1 MMAQEFRYP
10 LTRICLRSGTLTLPM
25 ALLEVFT
32 EDGDVSVQDT
42 VRGTEMVVRVD
53 GREVSGLESYLEAHA
68 LEVNDTIVVKVLDD
82 GGIGFTAEKRVRKPD
97 YRRPDVIG
105 RLLDEVIDAGVPM
118 TEGEIRAL
126 HPDLP
131 SGFPLREAL
140 EGEPR
145 LTLHEGRWRSTLAL
159 EEEQRAAERLAEQ
172 RRAEAERLAEQRRA
186 EAERRAEAA
195 VKAAEEREA
204 ARRESERRA
213 AEEREAER
221 RQEAARAAQREAA
234 EREAAERT
242 ATEREATER
251 EATEREASDRDAGR
265 RLDARRSEHGAGAGT
280 PDAVPTDPSSPE
292 AVSDRSDEER
302 RAVERASRERLA
314 ERAEEDVRANARRE
328 REARADARAAERGA
342 AGDADDE
349 AERFDWDEP
358 VARGFRFP
366 WQRGK
371 SKGAKAD
378 AARGAG
384 ARTERDKGRERDAD
398 KDPFRLDRLGEA
410 RPSATRPSVVPAPR
424 PGLFPGDT
432 ALNSASLPPGDPKKS
447 KRAREAFASLGY
459 RVEGLAHGQLMLHAD
474 LGRRHYRVLLHVLPD
489 GERLDWAAL
498 LARRRDSGAVY
509 LAVLGD
515 HRDLHRLTAPADL
528 ARATLWSWAGLER
541 VVELSKTVMLGPVD
555 LEPHFER
562 DGVFEYGLERFERTI
577 AKRVQERGVVSAV
590 LTRLAGLRAP
600 AVFLVDDLV
609 GEPDVPRDQ
618 IVRVL
623 ERLAEAPFHL
633 ISKVDSGEFC
643 LRYRV
648 HDALEQVA
656 DYATSLRA
664 RLPERQRE
672 RVRGLDDADAAA
684 FDPIGADEVDLAN
697 APEQHAPSPAASSPA
712 ASSPAVRQ
720 PNPSPERL
728 AEATASGGLRVVH
741 EERGGPP
748 SGAAD
753 ASGVVPGE
761 SGASGARRSEAGM
774 REAGTRVSG
783 YDAAASR
790 ASSQASESSDP
801 SEQTTRARS
810 GQDALFGEGFG
821 GGGFGED
828 PVDDVDVA
836 EVIKPKQ
843 RGRKRG

>member
-25 ALLEVFT
+25 ALLEVFP
-32 EDGDVSVQDT
+32 EDGDVTVQDT
-42 VRGTEMVVRVD
+42 VRGTELVIRVD
-53 GREVSGLESYLEAHA
+53 GREVSGLEGYLEAHA
-68 LEVNDTIVVKVLDD
+68 LEVNDTIVVKVSDDD

-97 YRRPDVIG
+97 YRRPEVLA
-105 RLLDEVIDAGVPM
+105 RLLEEVIEAGVPM

-140 EGEPR
+140 EGEAR
-145 LTLHEGRWRSTLAL
+145 LTLHQGRWQSTLAV
-159 EEEQRAAERLAEQ
+159 EEERRAAERLAEE
-172 RRAEAERLAEQRRA
+172 RRL

-195 VKAAEEREA
+195 VRASEEREA
-204 ARRESERRA
+204 ARREAERRA
-213 AEEREAER
+213 TEEREAER
-221 RQEAARAAQREAA
+221 RKTERREAERRHEAARAT
-234 EREAAERT
+234 EREAAERAAAERQT
-242 ATEREATER
+242 TEREA
-251 EATEREASDRDAGR
+251 AGRDAAERVAAQASEQGR
-265 RLDARRSEHGAGAGT
+265 TDAMAAAE
-280 PDAVPTDPSSPE
+280 PDAAATDETEPHAAPE
-292 AVSDRSDEER
+292 GAEARR

-314 ERAEEDVRANARRE
+314 ERAEEDARAIARRE
-328 REARADARAAERGA
+328 RDARAEARATEREAG
-342 AGDADDE
+342 GDADD
-349 AERFDWDEP
+349 AERFDWNEP

-366 WQRGK
+366 WQRSKAK
-371 SKGAKAD
+371 SAKAED
-378 AARGAG
+378 VREAG
-384 ARTERDKGRERDAD
+384 PRKDRDTDKD

-410 RPSATRPSVVPAPR
+410 RPSTTRPSVVPAPR
-424 PGLFPGDT
+424 PGLFPRDT
-432 ALNSASLPPGDPKKS
+432 ALNSASLPPGDPKMS
-447 KRAREAFASLGY
+447 KRAREAFAGLGY
-459 RVEGLAHGQLMLHAD
+459 RIEGLAHGQLMVHAD
-474 LGRRHYRVLLHVLPD
+474 LGRRQYRVLLHVLPD

-541 VVELSKTVMLGPVD
+541 ILELSKTVMLGPVD

-562 DGVFEYGLERFERTI
+562 DGMFEYGLERFERTV
-577 AKRVQERGVVSAV
+577 AKRIQERGVVSAV

-600 AVFLVDDLV
+600 AVFLVDDIV

-648 HDALEQVA
+648 EDALEQVA

-664 RLPERQRE
+664 RLPDRQRE
-672 RVRGLDDADAAA
+672 RVRGFDDDGLAAA
-684 FDPIGADEVDLAN
+684 FDPIAADEIDLASVP
-697 APEQHAPSPAASSPA
+697 ARAPSPAAPETPSRPM
-712 ASSPAVRQ
+712 
-720 PNPSPERL
+720 PSPERL
-728 AEATASGGLRVVH
+728 AQATASGGLRVVR
-741 EERGGPP
+741 EEH
-748 SGAAD
+748 
-753 ASGVVPGE
+753 
-761 SGASGARRSEAGM
+761 
-774 REAGTRVSG
+774 RVSG
-783 YDAAASR
+783 GGAGTSGSGAG
-790 ASSQASESSDP
+790 ASETATRETTANDVATKGVDHHAPENEAP
-801 SEQTTRARS
+801 SHGTTSRS

-821 GGGFGED
+821 GGGFGEE
-828 PVDDVDVA
+828 PVDEVDVS
-836 EVIKPKQ
+836 EVIKPKT

>member
-25 ALLEVFT
+25 ALLEVFQ
-32 EDGDVSVQDT
+32 EDGDVSVHDT
-42 VRGTEMVVRVD
+42 VRGTELVVRVD
-53 GREVSGLESYLEAHA
+53 GREGGGLESYLEAHA
-68 LEVNDTIVVKVLDD
+68 LEVNDAIVVKVLDD
-82 GGIGFTAEKRVRKPD
+82 GGIGFTAEKRARRPD
-97 YRRPDVIG
+97 YRRPEVLG
-105 RLLDEVIDAGVPM
+105 RLLDDVIEAGVPM

-140 EGEPR
+140 EGESR
-145 LTLHEGRWRSTLAL
+145 LTLHQGRWRSTLAL

-172 RRAEAERLAEQRRA
+172 RRAEAER
-186 EAERRAEAA
+186 RAEAA

-204 ARRESERRA
+204 VRRESERRA

-221 RQEAARAAQREAA
+221 RAAERHEAERRREAARASQREAA
-234 EREAAERT
+234 ERQASERASAKRDAAERT
-242 ATEREATER
+242 AAQGSQQERSEQGRREPMAAAAADAAAADAAATE
-251 EATEREASDRDAGR
+251 
-265 RLDARRSEHGAGAGT
+265 ARST
-280 PDAVPTDPSSPE
+280 TDVAAPE
-292 AVSDRSDEER
+292 AASEGADAER

-314 ERAEEDVRANARRE
+314 EHAEEDARAIARRE

-342 AGDADDE
+342 AGEADDDT
-349 AERFDWDEP
+349 ERFDWNEP

-371 SKGAKAD
+371 SKSAKTEGA
-378 AARGAG
+378 REAG
-384 ARTERDKGRERDAD
+384 ARKERDKDRDGD
-398 KDPFRLDRLGEA
+398 RNGDRNGDKNKDPFRLDRLGEA
-410 RPSATRPSVVPAPR
+410 RPSTTRASVVPAPR

-432 ALNSASLPPGDPKKS
+432 ALNSASMPPGDPKKS
-447 KRAREAFASLGY
+447 KRAREAFAGLGY
-459 RVEGLAHGQLMLHAD
+459 RIEGLAHGQLMLHAD
-474 LGRRHYRVLLHVLPD
+474 LGRRQYRVLLHVLPD

-515 HRDLHRLTAPADL
+515 HSDLHRLTAPADL

-541 VVELSKTVMLGPVD
+541 VLELSKTVMLGPVD

-600 AVFLVDDLV
+600 TVFLVDDIV

-648 HDALEQVA
+648 QDALEQVA

-672 RVRGLDDADAAA
+672 RVRGFDDDGLAAA
-684 FDPIGADEVDLAN
+684 FDPIAGDEVDLADV
-697 APEQHAPSPAASSPA
+697 PVPAPSPAP
-712 ASSPAVRQ
+712 PQ
-720 PNPSPERL
+720 PMPSPERL
-728 AEATASGGLRVVH
+728 AQATASGGLRVVR
-741 EERGGPP
+741 EERGAPG
-748 SGAAD
+748 GAAD
-753 ASGVVPGE
+753 ASGAATGAT
-761 SGASGARRSEAGM
+761 GASGAGTSADATSEAM
-774 REAGTRVSG
+774 AKNAATNRAGDHAPES
-783 YDAAASR
+783 D
-790 ASSQASESSDP
+790 ASSHG
-801 SEQTTRARS
+801 TTSRR

-821 GGGFGED
+821 GGGFGEE
-828 PVDDVDVA
+828 PVDEVDVS
-836 EVIKPKQ
+836 EVIKPKT